1 MGALLNKRPLAIYSL
16 LCALFLTIS
25 GSVHVLAFSL
35 QPSIQTIQQGIPGLG
50 IPAQQQEQQQQQQQP
65 QAQPSVPPAPQP
77 PPPSLPPPSVT
88 PPPAAISPP
97 PSPPTASTIP
107 QQQQQQEGTA
117 AASEG
122 IIARGIIDSLIYTP
136 SEAWIATG
144 NWTIGVNNGA
154 AALVTANM
162 TWYNDN
168 GTASHT
174 HEILNFRPG
183 GVGALL
189 EQSQQQPII
198 TVQPEDKSVSLRG
211 IVDVGTNHRIVWNDV
226 QSTID
231 IKKGGKILAISLNDT
246 QTNNHFGGQTMFGIV
261 TSFIR
266 CSDVPGPNMEVLP
279 PCLNIPVVPTLS
291 ATAPPSP
298 SLTPAAPVSP
308 TTPPTIPANNT
319 ESELQ
324 SPTNFT
330 ASPSSSSLSSSPAS
344 NATAPTTDNKSPFDI
359 LGGG

>member
-1 MGALLNKRPLAIYSL
+1 MAIMVDALLNKRHLAIYPL

-25 GSVHVLAFSL
+25 ASADVLAFSL
-35 QPSIQTIQQGIPGLG
+35 QLQPQIFLSSPPLQSIQQQST
-50 IPAQQQEQQQQQQQP
+50 QS
-65 QAQPSVPPAPQP
+65 PS
-77 PPPSLPPPSVT
+77 SL
-88 PPPAAISPP
+88 
-97 PSPPTASTIP
+97 ASP
-107 QQQQQQEGTA
+107 QQQQQQEGATTT
-117 AASEG
+117 SEG

-174 HEILNFRPG
+174 HEILNFRPVG
-183 GVGALL
+183 GGAP
-189 EQSQQQPII
+189 EQVQQQQPI

-246 QTNNHFGGQTMFGIV
+246 QTNNHFGGQAVFGIV

-279 PCLNIPVVPTLS
+279 PCLNIPVLPPAPQPATTAPSPPSVPKT
-291 ATAPPSP
+291 TAPP
-298 SLTPAAPVSP
+298 VSP
-308 TTPPTIPANNT
+308 LSSPTIAANNT
-319 ESELQ
+319 IQ
-324 SPTNFT
+324 NPTNFT
-330 ASPSSSSLSSSPAS
+330 DNLPAQSSLTSVNGTPPTPQSPAAS
-344 NATAPTTDNKSPFDI
+344 NATGKSPFDI